1 MKAKLYKGGKMNIN
15 HDIETVAEIF
25 FQAQDNIS
33 SFKGC
38 IEMAET
44 LKEENPK
51 GFYKLLAEHTM
62 EALES
67 DDEVAIWIAEL
78 LMRLDDNGLLKEEVS
93 DENL

>member
-44 LKEENPK
+44 LKEENLK
-51 GFYKLLAEHTM
+51 EFN
-62 EALES
+62 
-67 DDEVAIWIAEL
+67 EL
-78 LMRLDDNGLLKEEVS
+78 LSAERIDTEEVYNN
-93 DENL
+93 D